1 MDESRQHASL
11 GIRTLHHIGF
21 VVASIRPAMDRFL
34 RSPGA
39 AWDQQVFDDTY
50 QKVRVAF
57 LTTGGAEPQIELV
70 EPVGEDSPV
79 RRFLAQKG
87 GGLHHFCYQT
97 DDLEAE
103 LRLMRS
109 QRAILVRKPA
119 PAVAFGGRR
128 IAWMLTQEKLLVE
141 FLESKPAAGTGI
153 LSRRNSIV
161 TGPVPPLSGGG
172 L

>member
-1 MDESRQHASL
+1 MDESLQHASR

-21 VVASIRPAMDRFL
+21 VVANIPSAIDGFIRSL
-34 RSPGA
+34 GA
-39 AWDQQVFDDTY
+39 SWDQRIFEDPH
-50 QKVRVAF
+50 QKVKVAF
-57 LTTGGAEPQIELV
+57 LVTGAAEPQIEIV
-70 EPVGEDSPV
+70 EPVGENSPV

-103 LRLMRS
+103 LQLMRS
-109 QRAILVRKPA
+109 RRAILVRRPT

-141 FLESKPAAGTGI
+141 FLESNPAAAIGI
-153 LSRRNSIV
+153 PSRGAAVV
-161 TGPVPPLSGGG
+161 TGQMLPPTGGQQ
-172 L
+172 